1 MTSKGSVTISLLLRR
16 RIIAAAFLP
25 VMLAACAPTVI
36 PAGEKAAAPRL
47 TPDRYVAADGTALPL
62 AIWPAKG
69 DPEGD
74 RPKAVILG
82 LHGFGDYRDAFE
94 EPAEIWS
101 KAGIVTYAYDQRGF
115 GQSPTRGRWPGTDT
129 LVEDA
134 KAVAAL
140 LHERYPDLPVYVVGE
155 SMGGAVALVATD
167 RGMEVDGLIL
177 SAPAVRTRQS
187 FGPVAS
193 AGLWFFAHTIPWMPA
208 GPTSIDFKP
217 TDNPKTIKKLQTD
230 PLMLRQP
237 RFDMGY
243 GLVDLMDDARDAA
256 PRVKMPYMVLHG
268 IGDRLV
274 PEGPLKAMIE
284 VLPPRN
290 DSKLAFYK
298 NGYHLLMRDKD
309 GEKVSAELLISV
321 VPAAGVAPSCMQAA
335 DSATTATAS
344 TPRNGFMLLPL
355 VLGELYHNPRL
366 PGGVAEADVEVQV
379 LAVLIFAQVRQ
390 DPGGAE
396 VTLHFR
402 GERLKHLDDLEQ
414 DRRIL
419 GRQRGE

>member
-1 MTSKGSVTISLLLRR
+1 
-16 RIIAAAFLP
+16 
-25 VMLAACAPTVI
+25 MLAACAPTVI
-36 PAGEKAAAPRL
+36 PAGQKAQVPAL
-47 TPDRYVAADGTALPL
+47 TGDHYVAADGTSLPL
-62 AIWPAKG
+62 AVWPARNG
-69 DPEGD
+69 P
-74 RPKAVILG
+74 PKAVILG

-115 GQSPTRGRWPGTDT
+115 GKSPTRGRWPGTDT

-134 KAVAAL
+134 TAVAAL
-140 LHERYPDLPVYVVGE
+140 LHERYPDLPIYVVGE

-167 RGMEVDGLIL
+167 RGLEADGMIL
-177 SAPAVRTRQS
+177 SAPAVRTRES

-243 GLVDLMDDARDAA
+243 GLVDLMDAAREAA
-256 PRVKMPYMVLHG
+256 RRVRTPYMVLHG
-268 IGDRLV
+268 VGDRLV
-274 PEGPLKAMIE
+274 PDGPLKAMIE
-284 VLPPRN
+284 VLPPRA

-309 GEKVSAELLISV
+309 GAKVSTDIEVWISDHEAKLPSGADAPGIQPKLAAAWGTKRERELS
-321 VPAAGVAPSCMQAA
+321 
-335 DSATTATAS
+335 
-344 TPRNGFMLLPL
+344 R
-355 VLGELYHNPRL
+355 
-366 PGGVAEADVEVQV
+366 
-379 LAVLIFAQVRQ
+379 
-390 DPGGAE
+390 
-396 VTLHFR
+396 
-402 GERLKHLDDLEQ
+402 ERETVS
-414 DRRIL
+414 RS
-419 GRQRGE
+419 E